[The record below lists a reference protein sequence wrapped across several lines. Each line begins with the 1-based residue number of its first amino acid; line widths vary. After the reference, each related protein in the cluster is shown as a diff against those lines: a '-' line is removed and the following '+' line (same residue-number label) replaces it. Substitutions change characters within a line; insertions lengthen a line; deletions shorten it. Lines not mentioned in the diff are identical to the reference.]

1 MATTTGATTQQHW
14 RTKYSAILFKSLD
27 HSTDW
32 KLLQLLLSTIASLA
46 TITVNSCKIVY
57 LRVCLIDIEYQLP
70 LSSKANSGMNF
81 FHLLDLGMEILLI
94 ILLIKIYG
102 MSFHYICC
110 NSFLSKLYNF
120 MNQITNSLFI
130 QHTTK
135 LFK

>member
-81 FHLLDLGMEILLI
+81 FPFVRCGNGNSINHFAYQNLWHEFSLYLL
-94 ILLIKIYG
+94 
-102 MSFHYICC
+102 
-110 NSFLSKLYNF
+110 
-120 MNQITNSLFI
+120 
-130 QHTTK
+130 
-135 LFK
+135 